1 VWNGQVIAESGETI
15 EIEGNQYFSPGS
27 VRHEFLVDNE
37 QTTVCPWKGTAS
49 YYDVVVEG
57 ESAGGGDWY
66 YPSPRLQTNHAW
78 TSTRCLSR
86 CPDNGILWSMK
97 LNLPRVAALTAV
109 LFAALALAAC
119 GSGSSDGSGDPATAA
134 TGPTPGFEEI
144 QLEARG
150 QTVRWWMY
158 GGDPRFNAFV
168 DDVVKPAAAEAGVK
182 LVRVPINDT
191 ADAVNRVVAEERAGK
206 SSGGGV
212 DLIWIN
218 GENFASGKEAGL
230 WREDW
235 ADALPN
241 MRFTDPESSLLTR
254 DFGVEV
260 DGQES
265 PWSRAAFV
273 YAYDSSDV
281 ADPPKSFPELLEYAK
296 ENPGRFAY
304 PAPPD
309 FTGSAFVR
317 QVVQRLGS
325 VEAAMDYLEELKP
338 FTYAEGNIQPKS
350 EQELSQLFANGQVD
364 FTMSYNSNFIDNGV
378 IQGQFPDSSRP
389 FLIGNGALQNAS
401 FATIPANASSPEG
414 AQVVANLLIDPAIQA
429 TMQDPETLGMLS
441 VLDPGRLSGAEA
453 EELKPT
459 RSPYMLASLGEP
471 LNELPASEVAEI
483 DDAWIQQV
491 QR

>member
-1 VWNGQVIAESGETI
+1 MN
-15 EIEGNQYFSPGS
+15 P
-27 VRHEFLVDNE
+27 
-37 QTTVCPWKGTAS
+37 
-49 YYDVVVEG
+49 
-57 ESAGGGDWY
+57 
-66 YPSPRLQTNHAW
+66 
-78 TSTRCLSR
+78 
-86 CPDNGILWSMK
+86 
-97 LNLPRVAALTAV
+97 NLPRGVALAAV
-109 LFAALALAAC
+109 LLALIALPAC
-119 GSGSSDGSGDPATAA
+119 GSGGEDSSAATAA
-134 TGPTPGFEEI
+134 DSNPGFGEV
-144 QLEARG
+144 QREARG

-168 DDVVKPAAAEAGVK
+168 DDVVKPAAANAGVR
-182 LVRVPINDT
+182 LVRVPISDT

-218 GENFASGKEAGL
+218 GENFAGGKEVGL

-241 MRFTDPESSLLTR
+241 MRFTDPESSLLSR
-254 DFGVEV
+254 DFGVQV

-273 YAYDSSDV
+273 YAYDSSEV
-281 ADPPKSFPELLEYAK
+281 SDPPKSFPDLLEYAK
-296 ENPGRFAY
+296 DNPGRFAY

-317 QVVQRLGS
+317 QVVQRSGS
-325 VEAAMDYLEELKP
+325 VEAAMDYLDELKP
-338 FTYAEGNIQPKS
+338 FTYAEGKVQPKS

-389 FLIGNGALQNAS
+389 FLIGDGALQNAS
-401 FATIPANASSPEG
+401 FVTIPANASSPEG
-414 AQVVANLLIDPAIQA
+414 AQVVANLLLDPAIQA
-429 TMQDPETLGMLS
+429 KMQDPETLGMLS
-441 VLDPGRLSGAEA
+441 VLDPGRLSEAEA
-453 EELKPT
+453 AELKPAS
-459 RSPYMLASLGEP
+459 SPYMLDSLGAP
-471 LNELPASEVAEI
+471 LNELPAGEVAEI
-483 DDAWIQQV
+483 DDAWVKQV